1 MQDYILMEVDKVK
14 QELVSQG
21 YDVVVKQNSF
31 SDTKDTSL
39 VTNIMFNEKQVTIIA
54 SNFKL

>member
-39 VTNIMFNEKQVTIIA
+39 VTNIVFNEKQVTIIA